1 MTTKTA
7 AAFGLSA
14 PLLYGGTV
22 ILGGVLWP
30 EYSQLSDPISLLASA
45 QAPDTQLMNLLFA
58 TYDVFLFLFGL
69 LWWLSRRSAT
79 RTSET
84 AALALAMIGVLDIIM
99 YFFRQETPG
108 PAMTLASTTHIVLAA
123 FMSLLTMLAIFLR
136 GHAEWR
142 IPRRR
147 GAAAYSF
154 ASLAVVFVSGVLT
167 AAGIAQHWTFGGLFE
182 RCTIGAFL
190 LWVFVEAWRLA
201 THRGLTNQEY

>member
-1 MTTKTA
+1 MNAKTA
-7 AAFGLSA
+7 AIFGLSA

-30 EYSQLSDPISLLASA
+30 EYSHLSDPISLLASA
-45 QAPDTQLMNLLFA
+45 QAPNTQLVNLLFVA
-58 TYDVFLFLFGL
+58 YNVLLFLFGL

-84 AALALAMIGVLDIIM
+84 AALALAVIGVLGIIM
-99 YFFRQETPG
+99 YFFRQDAPTSS
-108 PAMTLASTTHIVLAA
+108 MTLAGTTHIVLAA
-123 FMSLLTMLAIFLR
+123 CMSLLTMLAVFLR

-142 IPRRR
+142 IPRQR
-147 GAAAYSF
+147 GAAVYSF
-154 ASLAVVFVSGVLT
+154 GSFAVILVSGGL
-167 AAGIAQHWTFGGLFE
+167 AAASIAQHWAFGGLFE